1 MLFLSLIGAIWF
13 AFVCPPKNF
22 LYVKSQWYIFPPYK
36 AIFYLPWH
44 REFLFDAIRK
54 HYKWKFN
61 LEVTLVK
68 FSSVTQSCPPFCD
81 PMDCSM
87 PGFPAHYQLLELTQT
102 HVHWVSDASQ
112 PSHPLLSP
120 SPPAF
125 NISQHQGLFRWVSS
139 LHQVARVLELQLQH
153 QSFRWIFRTDFFR
166 IDWFDLFAVQGTL
179 KSLLQYHSSKASILW
194 HWAFFIVQLSHP
206 YMTTGKNHSFD

>member
-120 SPPAF
+120 LLLPSIFLSIRVYSDESVLYIRWPEYWNFSFSISPS
-125 NISQHQGLFRWVSS
+125 NEYSGLISLGLTGLISLQSKGLSRVFSDTTVQKHQFFGTELS
-139 LHQVARVLELQLQH
+139 L
-153 QSFRWIFRTDFFR
+153 
-166 IDWFDLFAVQGTL
+166 
-179 KSLLQYHSSKASILW
+179 
-194 HWAFFIVQLSHP
+194 
-206 YMTTGKNHSFD
+206 

>member
-1 MLFLSLIGAIWF
+1 MLSGLPL
-13 AFVCPPKNF
+13 FV
-22 LYVKSQWYIFPPYK
+22 LQRIFFMSKVSGTFFPH
-36 AIFYLPWH
+36 IRQFSTCLGI
-44 REFLFDAIRK
+44 EFLFDAIRK

-120 SPPAF
+120 LLLPSIFLSIRVYSDESVLYIRWPEYWNFSFSISPS
-125 NISQHQGLFRWVSS
+125 NEYSGLISLGLTGLISLQSKGLSRVFSDTTVQKHQFFGTELS
-139 LHQVARVLELQLQH
+139 L
-153 QSFRWIFRTDFFR
+153 
-166 IDWFDLFAVQGTL
+166 
-179 KSLLQYHSSKASILW
+179 
-194 HWAFFIVQLSHP
+194 
-206 YMTTGKNHSFD
+206 

>member
-44 REFLFDAIRK
+44 REFLFDVIRK

-87 PGFPAHYQLLELTQT
+87 PGFPAHYQLLGLTQT
-102 HVHWVSDASQ
+102 HVHWVSDSSQ

-120 SPPAF
+120 LLLPSIFLSIRVYSDESVLYIRWPEYWNFSFSISPS
-125 NISQHQGLFRWVSS
+125 NEYSGLISLGLTGLISLQSKGLSRVFSDITVQKHQFFGTELS
-139 LHQVARVLELQLQH
+139 L
-153 QSFRWIFRTDFFR
+153 
-166 IDWFDLFAVQGTL
+166 
-179 KSLLQYHSSKASILW
+179 
-194 HWAFFIVQLSHP
+194 
-206 YMTTGKNHSFD
+206 